1 MGKNENKNSENSMG
15 LKADNIRLKDIL
27 IIEHYRNGKK
37 IDERIVENLI
47 VNSGKA
53 QVSGLIGGV
62 VTGVFNYIAVGT
74 GTTAPAGTD
83 TALGTEVARASSTNS
98 RVTTNVTD
106 DTLQLQATFNFTSSY
121 AITEAGIFNDSTGG
135 TMLARQTFG
144 AINVVSGDSIAITW
158 KVVVS

>member
-1 MGKNENKNSENSMG
+1 MSKSEAKNSEKSSG
-15 LKADNIRLKDIL
+15 IKTDSIRLKGIL
-27 IIEHYRNGKK
+27 KIEHYRNGKK

-47 VNSGKA
+47 VNVGKA

-62 VTGVFNYIAVGT
+62 VTGVFSYIAVGT
-74 GTTAPAGTD
+74 GTTAPASTD
-83 TALGTEVARASSTNS
+83 TALGTEVARASSTNT
-98 RVTTNVTD
+98 RVTTNVTN

-121 AITEAGIFNDSTGG
+121 AITEAGIFNASTGG

-144 AINVVSGDSIAITW
+144 AINVANGDSIVITW